1 MNLKHLTNLML
12 KDLYLIN
19 TGGKEDYEFAG
30 FATGKNNYQV
40 TLDRVFEDRL
50 SIISLEIFNNY
61 KPDFRID
68 EIQFKK
74 IVRKAIVNLIT
85 TDQIDLSSD
94 FDNLELIRCETQNLV
109 KETQIEHVHIIP
121 ARTLGFE
128 KKGRLKIGPTTIFSL
143 EEWIEN
149 SEFHNVLKEKY
160 GGNEI
165 YSEWKINL
173 LLKLKNPAYQI
184 TGVADKIY
192 EFVKDS
198 NSIIK
203 VNLKGFEYDFSK
215 KLSKLIAKTTL
226 DMLSLFLG
234 WQNAF
239 YKQIIHDERIG
250 PAITYDLKEFDGY
263 IGFPGVKL
271 EKQTH
276 PLILEGEREI
286 EFLSEFEKFK
296 ENFEYILDSFINLK
310 NCKYPLLTHR
320 WILALRWYAEGIREP
335 DDVIA
340 VAKLACC
347 LDALSNGGKLGGI
360 KTLLTNILG
369 IESDQIIFK
378 DKIKNIDLHTFVK
391 RVYDNGRSR
400 VFHGTIEDM
409 LESYEIDKLRLIECC
424 RLVLLETLVRL
435 KRYDGQDI
443 GKAFQLMK

>member
-1 MNLKHLTNLML
+1 M
-12 KDLYLIN
+12 
-19 TGGKEDYEFAG
+19 
-30 FATGKNNYQV
+30 
-40 TLDRVFEDRL
+40 
-50 SIISLEIFNNY
+50 
-61 KPDFRID
+61 
-68 EIQFKK
+68 
-74 IVRKAIVNLIT
+74 
-85 TDQIDLSSD
+85 
-94 FDNLELIRCETQNLV
+94 
-109 KETQIEHVHIIP
+109 
-121 ARTLGFE
+121 
-128 KKGRLKIGPTTIFSL
+128 KIGPTTIFSL

-149 SEFHNVLKEKY
+149 SEFHNELKEKY

-165 YSEWKINL
+165 NSEWKINL

-286 EFLSEFEKFK
+286 EFL
-296 ENFEYILDSFINLK
+296 
-310 NCKYPLLTHR
+310 
-320 WILALRWYAEGIREP
+320 
-335 DDVIA
+335 
-340 VAKLACC
+340 
-347 LDALSNGGKLGGI
+347 
-360 KTLLTNILG
+360 
-369 IESDQIIFK
+369 
-378 DKIKNIDLHTFVK
+378 
-391 RVYDNGRSR
+391 
-400 VFHGTIEDM
+400 
-409 LESYEIDKLRLIECC
+409 
-424 RLVLLETLVRL
+424 
-435 KRYDGQDI
+435 
-443 GKAFQLMK
+443 

>member
-1 MNLKHLTNLML
+1 ML

-149 SEFHNVLKEKY
+149 SEFHNELKEKY

-165 YSEWKINL
+165 NSEWKINL

-192 EFVKDS
+192 EFVK
-198 NSIIK
+198 
-203 VNLKGFEYDFSK
+203 
-215 KLSKLIAKTTL
+215 
-226 DMLSLFLG
+226 
-234 WQNAF
+234 
-239 YKQIIHDERIG
+239 
-250 PAITYDLKEFDGY
+250 
-263 IGFPGVKL
+263 
-271 EKQTH
+271 
-276 PLILEGEREI
+276 
-286 EFLSEFEKFK
+286 
-296 ENFEYILDSFINLK
+296 
-310 NCKYPLLTHR
+310 
-320 WILALRWYAEGIREP
+320 
-335 DDVIA
+335 
-340 VAKLACC
+340 
-347 LDALSNGGKLGGI
+347 
-360 KTLLTNILG
+360 
-369 IESDQIIFK
+369 
-378 DKIKNIDLHTFVK
+378 
-391 RVYDNGRSR
+391 
-400 VFHGTIEDM
+400 
-409 LESYEIDKLRLIECC
+409 
-424 RLVLLETLVRL
+424 
-435 KRYDGQDI
+435 
-443 GKAFQLMK
+443 